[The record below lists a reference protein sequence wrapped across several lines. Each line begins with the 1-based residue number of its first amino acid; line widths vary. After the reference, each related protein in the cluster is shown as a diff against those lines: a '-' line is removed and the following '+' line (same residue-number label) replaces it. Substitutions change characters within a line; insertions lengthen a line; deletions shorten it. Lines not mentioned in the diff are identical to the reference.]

1 MQHRQVIVRFF
12 LPASQ
17 ESPKAVDP
25 RMRSL
30 HYPSSCFESRVPL
43 PLHFFLAARFNVRP
57 IVAMLEKLTH
67 LRRVVSFVETDVL
80 MPTRGGLRPVD
91 GNAIESGLKKL
102 DVVRVR
108 AADFDAQRNAA
119 SVGEHR
125 AFRTQ
130 LTAIGGVLARIFP
143 HPEAIWSSLR
153 QRFANSTGCPSA
165 HHIRAS
171 ISSTTCGRRPL
182 RSTAGSNDAVC
193 CPSHIPE
200 TRLSTGNLFAVRKI
214 FLEPLVSDRPAVDLL
229 WGSLNNV
236 AAVAGSAAK
245 APREVAKN
253 YVISVL
259 LSPLKTPPCWLTS
272 DKLSAIRTR
281 GLDGSV
287 LG

>member
-1 MQHRQVIVRFF
+1 MKHRQIIAGCF

-17 ESPKAVDP
+17 ESPKAIDP

-30 HYPSSCFESRVPL
+30 HHPSSCFESRVLL
-43 PLHFFLAARFNVRP
+43 PLHFFLAARFDVRP
-57 IVAMLEKLTH
+57 IVATLEKLTH
-67 LRRVVSFVETDVL
+67 VRGVVSFVETDVL
-80 MPTRGGLRPVD
+80 MSTRGGLRPVD
-91 GNAIESGLKKL
+91 GHAIESGLDKL

-165 HHIRAS
+165 HRIPAS
-171 ISSTTCGRRPL
+171 ISSTTCGRRLL
-182 RSTAGSNDAVC
+182 RSTAGSNDVGC
-193 CPSHIPE
+193 CPSRIPE
-200 TRLSTGNLFAVRKI
+200 ARLSTGNLFAGRKR
-214 FLEPLVSDRPAVDLL
+214 FLEPLSSNRLAVDPL
-229 WGSLNNV
+229 WGCLNT
-236 AAVAGSAAK
+236 AVAVARSAAK

-259 LSPLKTPPCWLTS
+259 LSPLKTPPCWLMRE
-272 DKLSAIRTR
+272 KLSVLRNGR
-281 GLDGSV
+281 FNGSLV
-287 LG
+287 G